1 MTSWRRVGVALV
13 AAAWL
18 AGCAPI
24 RPAAPPDPR
33 TASIAGTV
41 VLKQPDTWKPGV
53 TVKVW
58 LQDRSRVGA
67 PVPVLLGEA
76 VIEGRTA
83 PPPIPFTVRYDPAQV
98 RPDASIV
105 LYVRVIDG
113 DRVTHLNTTVFPA
126 ITRGCTA
133 DCEIA
138 LDRIR

>member
-1 MTSWRRVGVALV
+1 MKLRCV
-13 AAAWL
+13 AACAIVLL
-18 AGCAPI
+18 AGCAT
-24 RPAAPPDPR
+24 RPTPDPR
-33 TASIAGTV
+33 TASLSGTV
-41 VLKQPDTWKPGV
+41 VLKQPDTWKPGA

-67 PVPVLLGEA
+67 PVPDLLGEA

-98 RPDASIV
+98 RPNAMLV

-113 DRVTHLNTTVFPA
+113 DRVTHLNATVFPV

-133 DCEIA
+133 VCEVP